1 MPRIRAASLQGHNE
15 LVWADII
22 RGLERLLADRSYDQI
37 SIAEIA
43 EAAGMARN
51 TIYNYAPDKAALVA
65 MAAERSNQGLLDKV
79 VALAGGAGDPAAR
92 LAAILGAVIRWYAH
106 GEHRPL
112 LVQTL
117 FRPVPGNVHRRA
129 GAPLEKTGEPVAEVI
144 RQGIEAGQFSG
155 IGDVDL
161 IVQLLSGVV
170 TRAAMRVVEDPASVD
185 IVAAEVDRFVLRAL
199 GAGPA

>member
-1 MPRIRAASLQGHNE
+1 MPRIRASSLQRHNE

-22 RGLERLLADRSYDQI
+22 RGLGRLLADRSYDQI

-65 MAAERSNQGLLDKV
+65 MAAERSNQGLLDEV
-79 VALAGGAGDPAAR
+79 VAIAGGAGDPASR

-117 FRPVPGNVHRRA
+117 FRPVPGNVHR
-129 GAPLEKTGEPVAEVI
+129 PLEKTGEPVAEVI
-144 RQGIEAGQFSG
+144 RQGIEAGQFTG
-155 IGDVDL
+155 IGDVGL

-170 TRAAMRVVEDPASVD
+170 TRAAMRVVEDPASVEC
-185 IVAAEVDRFVLRAL
+185 VAAEVERFVLRAL
-199 GAGPA
+199 GVGSPA